1 MIGLI
6 LAFVLLA
13 IFRNRKTRICRWRRD
28 RSGDNH
34 AGVMFKYMM
43 CGAETR
49 APSETPP
56 NFCMKTNQSTK

>member
-1 MIGLI
+1 MGLI

-13 IFRNRKTRICRWRRD
+13 IFRNRRTRICRWRRD

-34 AGVMFKYMM
+34 AGFMFKCMM

-49 APSETPP
+49 MLRETPP